1 MSCYQQ
7 DLSHKYRQRAKNY
20 VHIYRWYLIYHVI
33 LCELMHLKTCIEGSR
48 KYCRPNSK
56 WIYMNVM
63 YNMGSPWMSMI
74 FDVIWLM
81 QFAQQ
86 KQQWQPSI
94 ATKRLLGQCFWQS
107 FARCCCNLAC
117 IQCTWTSLMH
127 YAPENKS
134 VKALFHLDFSL
145 LLRLLTFFEGWDI
158 L

>member
-1 MSCYQQ
+1 
-7 DLSHKYRQRAKNY
+7 
-20 VHIYRWYLIYHVI
+20 
-33 LCELMHLKTCIEGSR
+33 
-48 KYCRPNSK
+48 
-56 WIYMNVM
+56 
-63 YNMGSPWMSMI
+63 MGPPWMSMI

-86 KQQWQPSI
+86 KQQWQPSV

-145 LLRLLTFFEGWDI
+145 LLRLLTFFEG
-158 L
+158 